1 MLTRTIIAAAIVGVF
16 AVPLA
21 VQAADYGTRSGSSP
35 SVSTRGGAQGDGSNT
50 SQSDI
55 ANTPGK
61 PGSSSPSSGEH
72 AGVSAREFSRLDKNH
87 DGYLSKDEVKL
98 HPILRSRFASL
109 DKNRDG
115 KLSQAEAS
123 GGATV
128 GSADTRTRISRNDRS
143 TTRSSRSSANPAN
156 STRGGDNTAVTGSAG
171 TSGAANVS
179 GSDIANTPG
188 TPGSS
193 SPTR

>member
-1 MLTRTIIAAAIVGVF
+1 MLTRTIIAAAIAGAF

-21 VQAADYGTRSGSSP
+21 VQAADYGTRSSSTP
-35 SVSTRGGAQGDGSNT
+35 SASTRGGTQADSNT

-72 AGVSAREFSRLDKNH
+72 AGVSAREFSRLDKDH

-98 HPILRSRFASL
+98 HPVLRSRFASL
-109 DKNRDG
+109 DKNHDG
-115 KLSQAEAS
+115 KLSQSEVSSSTTAA
-123 GGATV
+123 
-128 GSADTRTRISRNDRS
+128 GSSESRTRISRNDTDTTGSS
-143 TTRSSRSSANPAN
+143 TSSANPSR
-156 STRGGDNTAVTGSAG
+156 STRGSDNHAVTGSAG
-171 TSGAANVS
+171 TSGAANVTQ
-179 GSDIANTPG
+179 SDIANAPG

-193 SPTR
+193 SPSR